1 MCLFLDTRCK
11 RTCVCICATVCMYLC
26 YCVYVSVLLCVCI
39 YATVCMYLCYC
50 GCCEL
55 MLWWWLT
62 RPLHTINITAAVKT
76 DRQTDNVKLYLQSLT
91 PCHVAHCLLTVCW
104 SSTCYQG
111 VTECYECEPK
121 PAQKSYPGCTIRNT
135 PSEPIHCI
143 VWAKHLFKYRS
154 FLLTARIFILFTTRP
169 SPAADVEALVSLFI
183 AGSGSGRGIQSHRCC
198 CGCHGD
204 DRHLTMLHLLSCTR
218 VADEVL
224 LSREIWLRFQRRIVC
239 RLNMFHFV
247 KWVNWMRVALLF
259 FTLFFCCGVETA

>member
-224 LSREIWLRFQRRIVC
+224 LSREIWLCFQRRIVC